1 MTQEDRQRVKEK
13 LEGLVISFLRARGYG
28 ATFNLNELVLYVMQ
42 QKLVSPSSPGRILQ
56 LLKRDGK
63 IDYEVVS
70 RSQSLYRIISTGEF
84 R

>member
-13 LEGLVISFLRARGYG
+13 LEGLVLAFLKERGVG

-56 LLKRDGK
+56 LMKREGR
-63 IDYEVVS
+63 IDYTVVS
-70 RSQSLYRIISTGEF
+70 RSQSLYRITSTGAF